1 MKTVSMLQFR
11 RDARR
16 ALDAVRRGEPVLLTY
31 RGRAVARLEPVR
43 EETTEIGPED
53 ALRRIDEYAV
63 DGPGGQVSNE
73 EIDRIAYGD

>member
-31 RGRAVARLEPVR
+31 RGKAVARLEPVR
-43 EETTEIGPED
+43 GEMTEIGPDD
-53 ALRRIDEYAV
+53 ALWRIDEYAV

-73 EIDRIAYGD
+73 EIDRFAYGD